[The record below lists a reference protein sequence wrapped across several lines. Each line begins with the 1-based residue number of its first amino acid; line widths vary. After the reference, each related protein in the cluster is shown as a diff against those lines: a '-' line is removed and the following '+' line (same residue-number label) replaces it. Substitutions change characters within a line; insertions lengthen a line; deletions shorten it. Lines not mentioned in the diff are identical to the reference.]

1 MFSYGNSL
9 VVAGCY
15 YFTFGCWCGRL
26 AVLSVCLSV
35 RLSVGVCV
43 RLSVCLSVC
52 LMMIELFHNI
62 FYTVLARF
70 QISLDSHHSIIMN
83 TCIFDSFGRYVCV
96 CVCFYVLKTIA
107 DVCSYIDWRKILREF
122 KCLDQ
127 GHYLTL

>member
-1 MFSYGNSL
+1 MD
-9 VVAGCY
+9 

-62 FYTVLARF
+62 FYTVLAGF
-70 QISLDSHHSIIMN
+70 QISVDCHTIIMN
-83 TCIFDSFGRYVCV
+83 TCIFVSFVRDVCV
-96 CVCFYVLKTIA
+96 VCVYVLKTIA
-107 DVCSYIDWRKILREF
+107 DVCSYIDWRKISREF